1 MSKMGS
7 YCKAY
12 PVAQLRAFAGW
23 SEKPDEI
30 KPITNAED
38 DSLEHRYLFLQENL
52 TVTDG
57 VFLDEHV
64 VFDQVTSEW
73 EDFCR
78 NQLQFQVPDFEMEHN
93 EYLQQEQLG
102 KQGGSNE

>member
-1 MSKMGS
+1 MPKMGS

-12 PVAQLRAFAGW
+12 PVEQLQAFTGW
-23 SEKPDEI
+23 SAKLDEVKPAAA
-30 KPITNAED
+30 AEG

-52 TVTDG
+52 TVTEG
-57 VFLDEHV
+57 IFLDEHV

-78 NQLQFQVPDFEMEHN
+78 NQLRFEVPDFELEHN
-93 EYLQQEQLG
+93 EHVRQKQLSEE
-102 KQGGSNE
+102 GGSNE